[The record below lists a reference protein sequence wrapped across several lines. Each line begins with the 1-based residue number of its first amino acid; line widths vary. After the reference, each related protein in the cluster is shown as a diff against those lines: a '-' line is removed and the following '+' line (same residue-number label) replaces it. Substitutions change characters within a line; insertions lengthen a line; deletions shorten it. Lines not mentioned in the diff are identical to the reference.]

1 MNQVEYVTCT
11 IDNTA
16 LNKIINEILSQLNKQ
31 KLSIEEVQLSNKCDE
46 LDTKIQ
52 ELREEINAKQ
62 AVQAVNIS
70 QELH

>member
-31 KLSIEEVQLSNKCDE
+31 KLSIEEIQLSNKCDE

-62 AVQAVNIS
+62 AVQAVYTS
-70 QELH
+70 